1 MTSGRRITT
10 HEATVSTASITVKT
24 LTLDKRQVTLAV
36 FRQLLREPLIDPQ
49 TGTLRGVPWGIV
61 NYHPDHCHAAPE
73 HVHVVFLV
81 GDELRR
87 AWVPREHP
95 AREER
100 LRVLSYMNHK
110 DAPEWLRN
118 LRNAGPHYGY
128 ATSEQIRQ
136 AMPRSPQ
143 DETWDE
149 QYAAIGCLDQLF
161 IAV

>member
-49 TGTLRGVPWGIV
+49 TLLLRGVPWGIV
-61 NYHPDHCHAAPE
+61 NYHPDRCHDAAE
-73 HVHVVFLV
+73 HLHVVFQV

-95 AREER
+95 ARQER
-100 LRVLSYMNHK
+100 LRVLSSLNHK
-110 DAPEWLRN
+110 DSPEWLRQ
-118 LRNAGPHYGY
+118 LRGRQFGY
-128 ATSEQIRQ
+128 ATWEQMQQ
-136 AMPRSPQ
+136 AMPRSPE

-149 QYAAIGCLDQLF
+149 QYQAIRCLDQLF